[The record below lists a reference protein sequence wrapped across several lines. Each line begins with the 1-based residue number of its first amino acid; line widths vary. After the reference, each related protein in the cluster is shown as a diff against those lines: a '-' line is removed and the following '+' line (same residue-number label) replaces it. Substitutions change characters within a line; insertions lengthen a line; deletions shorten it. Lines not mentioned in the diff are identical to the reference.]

1 MREGHI
7 RRPGEAVF
15 SLLVAAFSLFLLWK
29 AYEIDGFSSLSSSGA
44 LPMGA
49 AATMVV
55 SSFVIA
61 WKTVKSEQD
70 KAETFWTNIL
80 PRDVWIGVALIV
92 GYAVLLVPLGFL
104 PTSFIFLVAMIKALS
119 GRPMFF
125 CLWTSAVT
133 LASIYIVFRLVFAVL
148 MPEGIVPEGQIIAW
162 FGSLFSGGK

>member
-7 RRPGEAVF
+7 RRPGEAGF
-15 SLLVAAFSLFLLWK
+15 ALIVAAFSLFLLWN
-29 AYEIDGFSSLSSSGA
+29 AYQIDGFSSLSSSGA

-55 SSFVIA
+55 SSFIIA
-61 WKTVKSEQD
+61 WKTLKSEQD
-70 KAETFWTNIL
+70 KQETFWVNIL
-80 PRDVWIGVALIV
+80 PRDVWVGIALIIA
-92 GYAVLLVPLGFL
+92 YAVLLVPLGFL
-104 PTSFIFLVAMIKALS
+104 PTFFLFLFAMTKALS
-119 GRPMFF
+119 GRSWFF

-133 LASIYIVFRLVFAVL
+133 LASIYVVFRLVFAVL